1 MRSISKYCLH
11 QNFILICLILYM
23 PGTCWVRVFIKGRCS
38 QKLLHNCRW
47 LSSRR
52 QGNNRSRYMCSP
64 WADKLHLHRRQYVIL
79 YTLCYIYISEC
90 LYCYNRSTVGWKSKD
105 FRAGLSL
112 QCFKI
117 LTMPLLHSHEF
128 ICKLCVQSN
137 SSVYCWMC
145 YHGLGPYFSSGAGD
159 FVKIATESFF
169 VCLFF
174 VYLHSTKI

>member
-23 PGTCWVRVFIKGRCS
+23 PGTCRGHAGSAF
-38 QKLLHNCRW
+38 
-47 LSSRR
+47 SSKADAARSYCTTAGGSHPGDKATTDTDTCAVHE
-52 QGNNRSRYMCSP
+52 QINYTSTGGNTSY
-64 WADKLHLHRRQYVIL
+64 
-79 YTLCYIYISEC
+79 YTPCVYIYISEC

-117 LTMPLLHSHEF
+117 LTTPLLHSHEF

-137 SSVYCWMC
+137 SSVYCWMR
-145 YHGLGPYFSSGAGD
+145 YHGLGPYFSSGVGD
-159 FVKIATESFF
+159 FVKIATESFLF
-169 VCLFF
+169 VCL
-174 VYLHSTKI
+174 LCI